1 MNELKPLFEEHDLFL
16 YCQSLRL
23 HKDEETLLAKMEK
36 EKKEEGEKLTF
47 KQKASNALKEARTKI
62 KGYPQKSEAIEGNLA
77 SFASKN
83 EKCPSEEEAKELLV
97 KLFAEDPYGASK
109 LTFAITVLLDE
120 EYPYEY
126 GDEGMEAVSSF
137 LYGNPKEMKGIYLAL
152 KDAYRDVSPKSLSSV
167 QKAAFFGVALAA
179 ASGALLVPT
188 IFAAGGAIS
197 ASSLA
202 AMGFADIKLGA
213 SVLTAES
220 LLFASALVG
229 ATYAGMKLYNEEKVK
244 KQFRK
249 LSPEKG
255 AMYLAIQIV
264 YIERLKK
271 TLKESDF
278 KERLDE
284 ILKGINTLKADLD
297 YYYFVE
303 KDDPSNNKA
312 KLKSFHNFD
321 AKLTKLL
328 GL

>member
-1 MNELKPLFEEHDLFL
+1 MNELKPLYEEHDLFL

-23 HKDEETLLAKMEK
+23 HKDEEILLSKLEK

-47 KQKASNALKEARTKI
+47 KQKASNAIKDARTKI
-62 KGYPQKSEAIEGNLA
+62 KGYPKKEEEIKANLA
-77 SFASKN
+77 SFSSKN
-83 EKCPSEEEAKELLV
+83 LTCIGENEAKETLV
-97 KLFAEDPYGASK
+97 KLFGEDPYGASK
-109 LTFAITVLLDE
+109 LTFAITVLLDD
-120 EYPYEY
+120 EYRYSY
-126 GDEGMEAVSSF
+126 GDEGIEAVSSF
-137 LYGNPKEMKGIYLAL
+137 LYGNPKEMKGIYEAL
-152 KDAYRDVSPKSLSSV
+152 LDAYRSVSPTSLTNV

-179 ASGALLVPT
+179 ASGAILVPT
-188 IFAAGGAIS
+188 LFAAGGAIS
-197 ASSLA
+197 AASLT

-264 YIERLKK
+264 YISRLKRS
-271 TLKESDF
+271 LKESEF

-284 ILKGINTLKADLD
+284 ILKGVNTLKADLD

-303 KDDPSNNKA
+303 KDDVSNNKA
-312 KLKSFHNFD
+312 KLKSFHRFD